1 VSLRTDRIGE
11 QLKGEIAKLL
21 REDLADPRVGM
32 LTLTR
37 VDVAPDLSH
46 ALVFWSPLSSGR
58 DASVESIQ
66 DGLASASGFLRN
78 KLAQRLALRRM
89 PALRFKY
96 DSSLDEGSRT
106 LSLLRSLPELRA
118 EANPAE
124 GPADGV
130 EDEDGE

>member
-1 VSLRTDRIGE
+1 LSLRTDRIGE

-21 REDLADPRVGM
+21 REELADPRVGM

-46 ALVFWSPLSSGR
+46 ALVFWSPLSSKQ
-58 DASVESIQ
+58 DASIESIQ
-66 DGLASASGFLRN
+66 DGLASASGYLRN
-78 KLAQRLALRRM
+78 KLAKRLALRRM
-89 PALRFKY
+89 PALRFRH

-118 EANPAE
+118 DANPAE
-124 GPADGV
+124 ESADGV